1 MIDLKYR
8 GSSLLQYCWVIG
20 FAYVLLYNSLPDTF
34 PKWMYQFTLPV
45 LRVLDV
51 LYFCLSILL
60 TVLDV
65 CPIVALIFIF
75 WWLMKLNIFSCYCPL
90 IILFHWMPFQGFC
103 PFLTFIFLFDLWK
116 FFIQYEYKSPL
127 SDVCYKYLHPLC
139 GLSFYWLI
147 HFNEQMIKGF
157 YIHTV

>member
-1 MIDLKYR
+1 MFCFIIVFQILFQN
-8 GSSLLQYCWVIG
+8 GCT
-20 FAYVLLYNSLPDTF
+20 NSLF
-34 PKWMYQFTLPV
+34 QCWEFWMFCI
-45 LRVLDV
+45 
-51 LYFCLSILL
+51 FCLSVLL

-90 IILFHWMPFQGFC
+90 IILFHWMPFQVFC
-103 PFLTFIFLFDLWK
+103 PFLTFIFLFDLWE
-116 FFIQYEYKSPL
+116 FFIHDEYKSPL

-147 HFNEQMIKGF
+147 HFNEQMI
-157 YIHTV
+157 